1 MTDIKTTDIKTTD
14 IKTTDIKTTDIKIID
29 NEQNKDEYDNNTDS
43 DTELNK
49 QNDDTDL
56 DNKQDLLS
64 QLDKKI
70 IIKYHKEGRNSRTYV
85 SGLDYYFNA
94 VKQNEF
100 IKTLKKKL
108 GTSAIKI
115 IIDNSTVHGF
125 GGDHVNTLYDYFVK
139 IIPKDKIKRQ

>member
-1 MTDIKTTDIKTTD
+1 MTDIKTTDIKNTY
-14 IKTTDIKTTDIKIID
+14 
-29 NEQNKDEYDNNTDS
+29 NEQNRDESDNNTES
-43 DTELNK
+43 DTESNK
-49 QNDDTDL
+49 QNDDIEL

-70 IIKYHKEGRNSRTYV
+70 IIKYHKEGRNSRTYIL
-85 SGLDYYFNA
+85 GLDYYFNA
-94 VKQNEF
+94 EKQNEF
-100 IKTLKKKL
+100 VKTLKKKL
-108 GTSAIKI
+108 GTSAIKN